1 VTLAQAQAA
10 QPEGG
15 VGDAGSLADVTTVT
29 AANCAAICDAVFA
42 PHYDGCYPVVA
53 DGGEPAAACVTT
65 VPCHTG
71 RAPAGLT
78 TSGRVTAE
86 SDVGAFLAHAAHLEA
101 ASVHAFVRMA
111 AELEAHGA
119 PEALLQA
126 AKRAAMEEVQ
136 HARLMTDWA
145 RSHGAEPVRPR
156 VEPGKVRDLEA
167 ILAENAAEGCVRE
180 TFGAVLAAHQ
190 SLAAQGDQARRR
202 MARIA
207 RDETSHA
214 ELSWEVARWGERRL
228 DRAARARVS
237 AARDRAVAAL
247 RQETGR
253 EPTAALRRELGLP
266 RASEALAMFERVR
279 EDLWS

>member
-1 VTLAQAQAA
+1 MTM
-10 QPEGG
+10 
-15 VGDAGSLADVTTVT
+15 VT
-29 AANCAAICDAVFA
+29 AANCAAICDAVFVS
-42 PHYDGCYPVVA
+42 HYDGCNPFVTDA
-53 DGGEPAAACVTT
+53 GEPAAACMAT

-78 TSGRVTAE
+78 TSGRVAAD

-101 ASVHAFVRMA
+101 ASVHAFVRMV

-119 PEALLQA
+119 PEPLVRA
-126 AKRAAMEEVQ
+126 AKRAAKEEVQ
-136 HARLMTDWA
+136 HARLMTNWA
-145 RSHGAEPVRPR
+145 RSHDAEPVRPC
-156 VEPGKVRDLEA
+156 VEPGKIRDLEA

-190 SLAAQGDQARRR
+190 SLAAQTDQARKR

-214 ELSWEVARWGERRL
+214 ELSWEVARWGERKL
-228 DRAARARVS
+228 GRAARARVK
-237 AARDRAVAAL
+237 AVRNRAVEAL
-247 RQETGR
+247 RDETGR

-279 EDLWS
+279 EHLWS